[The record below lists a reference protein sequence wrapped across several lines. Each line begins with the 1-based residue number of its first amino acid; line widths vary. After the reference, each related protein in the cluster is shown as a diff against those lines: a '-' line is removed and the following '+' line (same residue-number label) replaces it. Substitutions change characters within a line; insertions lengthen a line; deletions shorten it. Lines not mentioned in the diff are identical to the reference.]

1 MLGSH
6 QHFYVFWPGGTCF
19 CDFCGIFGGKRGL
32 WREKCSRGPK
42 LMKKSDRSQAFPRKS
57 VVNKHIALVYVAI
70 VPVGRGLVDYKPYFC
85 MDFGLTL
92 SFGEANTRLHE

>member
-1 MLGSH
+1 
-6 QHFYVFWPGGTCF
+6 
-19 CDFCGIFGGKRGL
+19 
-32 WREKCSRGPK
+32 
-42 LMKKSDRSQAFPRKS
+42 MKKSDRSQAFPRKS

-92 SFGEANTRLHE
+92 SIKNILFN

>member
-1 MLGSH
+1 
-6 QHFYVFWPGGTCF
+6 
-19 CDFCGIFGGKRGL
+19 
-32 WREKCSRGPK
+32 
-42 LMKKSDRSQAFPRKS
+42 MKKSDRSQAFPRKS

-92 SFGEANTRLHE
+92 NFDSYKPCLTSRPNEKLQ

>member
-1 MLGSH
+1 
-6 QHFYVFWPGGTCF
+6 
-19 CDFCGIFGGKRGL
+19 
-32 WREKCSRGPK
+32 
-42 LMKKSDRSQAFPRKS
+42 MKKSDRSQAFPRKS

-92 SFGEANTRLHE
+92 SVEAFGAST

>member
-1 MLGSH
+1 
-6 QHFYVFWPGGTCF
+6 
-19 CDFCGIFGGKRGL
+19 
-32 WREKCSRGPK
+32 
-42 LMKKSDRSQAFPRKS
+42 MKKSDRSQAFPRKS

-92 SFGEANTRLHE
+92 SPDTYILYFTLFS

>member
-1 MLGSH
+1 
-6 QHFYVFWPGGTCF
+6 
-19 CDFCGIFGGKRGL
+19 
-32 WREKCSRGPK
+32 
-42 LMKKSDRSQAFPRKS
+42 MKKSDRSQPFPCKS

-92 SFGEANTRLHE
+92 SGLKTYSEAGPICDHLPSEHNA